1 MANKSSPVRLSSEQK
16 IDIIKQILKSL
27 QKGPRIVTRISRNV
41 WDDVVRQL
49 NLSNPTTDVF
59 TESRCQYIYN
69 TTKQVFEDFEEI
81 KDITEGTFNHETHM
95 LEILD
100 GKWED
105 LLQWEDTKDT
115 TLKPSRFRNTPFP
128 FYDLIKDINSIVEPH
143 DDKSDQPDTMTA
155 DITPARHNPTLPLAQ
170 VDPTPE
176 SNEAMIIIVALCIIR
191 EAKGSSEEIDR
202 LFDELPNHPETGTPN
217 APTTYYKRHEH
228 TQTEI
233 HNILLSLHHE
243 MQRNDLLGCHRIPWD
258 IHTAV
263 ANELE
268 RGTTTKGLY
277 TPNRCLNVFK
287 RAKKQF
293 IEFETLRATPHSKL
307 NNTPITPSPNHHLLK
322 DLVPNQAPD
331 DRFREKL
338 KKYRASLK
346 NGFTLV
352 QPRHK
357 PNGTYRIRHT
367 RTGKIKK
374 NDLPLP
380 KQNRPTIVLSSDDE
394 CMEEA
399 LKIINNQARPQVI
412 SRDGHSTSDDEQSS
426 TCFEEGNTIEQLQKK
441 L

>member
-277 TPNRCLNVFK
+277 TPNRCLMYSKEYVFSNFLI
-287 RAKKQF
+287 RIAPLA
-293 IEFETLRATPHSKL
+293 IGSETKNSHLRQK
-307 NNTPITPSPNHHLLK
+307 NN
-322 DLVPNQAPD
+322 LVPTRPQMTD
-331 DRFREKL
+331 FVKKL

-346 NGFTLV
+346 NGLPWFSLDTNQWNISHKAHENRENQEERSSFT
-352 QPRHK
+352 
-357 PNGTYRIRHT
+357 
-367 RTGKIKK
+367 
-374 NDLPLP
+374 

-399 LKIINNQARPQVI
+399 LKII
-412 SRDGHSTSDDEQSS
+412 
-426 TCFEEGNTIEQLQKK
+426 K
-441 L
+441 